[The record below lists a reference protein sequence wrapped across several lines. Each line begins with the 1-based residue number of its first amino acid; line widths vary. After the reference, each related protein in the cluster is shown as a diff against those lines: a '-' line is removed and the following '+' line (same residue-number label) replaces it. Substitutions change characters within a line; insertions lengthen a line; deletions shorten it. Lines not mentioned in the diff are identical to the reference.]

1 MAEWSFDK
9 SGTVNGSGTSDRW
22 NTAAELSLAYLY
34 RDTGRV
40 YGRYERGYTL
50 PDGLQISDQSV
61 VNGEKIYTPTKA
73 EDEKYDLFEVGLRDK
88 LAFST
93 VNVTFWTSIQIIS

>member
-1 MAEWSFDK
+1 MRRELSEWSFDK

-34 RDTGRV
+34 RDTGRI

-73 EDEKYDLFEVGLRDK
+73 EDE
-88 LAFST
+88 
-93 VNVTFWTSIQIIS
+93 I